1 MTAVS
6 NRGVPSHS
14 RIIAYWVTTAVL
26 GAECLV
32 GGVMGVLQIEP
43 FVGVIRHLGY
53 PVYFMTI
60 HGVSYLLAGIAILV
74 PGLPLL
80 KEWAYA
86 GLFFTYI
93 GAALSHL
100 SVGDGVPSIVAP
112 LLFATLVGASW
123 ALRPL
128 ERRF

>member
-1 MTAVS
+1 
-6 NRGVPSHS
+6 
-14 RIIAYWVTTAVL
+14 
-26 GAECLV
+26 
-32 GGVMGVLQIEP
+32 
-43 FVGVIRHLGY
+43 
-53 PVYFMTI
+53 MTI